1 MKKTKILITSL
12 VLSGALLFEG
22 CATETPPTTAATT
35 AVVETTEETTTAT
48 TTEATTEATEAT
60 ISPAEEKAAV
70 LELYE
75 SEFKPVDGYNQEAED
90 VVYGERVAIE
100 YFSKTTGVARKANV
114 ILPPNYDENETYPVV
129 YLLHGIGGDENE
141 WFQGKPIEVLGNLMA
156 SGEAVP
162 FIAVIPNIRARQ
174 NDHNFDDMYQQSH
187 FDAFNNFINDLERDL
202 MPYISENFNVYDD
215 REHTA
220 ICGLSMGGMES
231 LNIGFQMLDRIA
243 YIGAFSPAPTL
254 DTSLLKVDDPENTPS
269 YVLICTG
276 SSDDT
281 VGDNPYN
288 YHKVLEENGVE
299 HDFYLVPDGHHD
311 FGVWNQGLYNFAKK
325 VFQE

>member
-12 VLSGALLFEG
+12 ALSGALLFEG

-48 TTEATTEATEAT
+48 TTEATTEAT